1 VNAVIRFE
9 HVSKKFTLK
18 RQRVRSFQELALRLF
33 RRGNDGPIPQPFEL
47 SEKSKEDSREDFWA
61 LQDVSFTVEPGE
73 TVGLIGPNGAGKS
86 TALKLVSRIL
96 VPTSGRI
103 EVNGRVGALLELGAG
118 FHSDLTGRENIYLNG
133 SILGLSRAEID
144 RKLDEIVAFA
154 ELEHFIDVPVKHYSS
169 GMYVRLGFSVAV
181 HTDPRILLVDEVLA
195 VGDQNFQRKCMDRI
209 YDMKQVGTTIL
220 LVSHGV
226 DTVAR
231 LCNRAIWLGEGRVVN
246 NGPARD
252 VVEDYL
258 ARVNEKDSE
267 RLAQA
272 AARSSSS
279 SSEEERKQSGSGEIR
294 IVDVTFLDGT
304 GSSQEIFLSGEP
316 MTIRLT
322 YEAVQRVENPVFGI
336 ALHRDDNLH
345 VTGPNTSVD
354 KYHIPAIEG
363 RGVLDFVMPN
373 LPLMAGRYELSAS
386 AYDETITHKYDH
398 LRRAFSF
405 SVQPRSP
412 WDTLGVVRLPGQWS
426 LRTVEEKRSKS
437 RKLIADVKGEK

>member
-1 VNAVIRFE
+1 MNAVIRFE
-9 HVSKKFTLK
+9 RVSKKFTLK
-18 RQRVRSFQELALRLF
+18 HQRARSFQELVLHLF
-33 RRGNDGPIPQPFEL
+33 RRGNDGPIPQPPDL
-47 SEKSKEDSREDFWA
+47 AGTSSEDFWA
-61 LQDVSFTVEPGE
+61 LRDVSFTVERGE

-86 TALKLVSRIL
+86 TALKLVSRIIA
-96 VPTSGRI
+96 PTSGRI

-118 FHSDLTGRENIYLNG
+118 FHSDLTGRENIYMNG

-209 YDMKQVGTTIL
+209 YDMKQAGTTIL

-226 DTVAR
+226 ETVAR
-231 LCNRAIWLGEGRVVN
+231 LCNRAIWLSEGRVIN

-272 AARSSSS
+272 AARSSYL
-279 SSEEERKQSGSGEIR
+279 SEEERKQSGSGEIR

-304 GSSQEIFLSGEP
+304 GSPQEIFLSGEP

-322 YEAVQRVENPVFGI
+322 YEAAQRVENPVFGI

-345 VTGPNTSVD
+345 VTGPNTGVD
-354 KYHIPAIEG
+354 KYHIPAVEG

-373 LPLMAGRYELSAS
+373 LPLMAGHYELSAS

-412 WDTLGVVRLPGQWS
+412 WDTLGVIRLPGRWS
-426 LRTVEEKRSKS
+426 LRTV
-437 RKLIADVKGEK
+437 GEKEK